1 MVVPEALFIY
11 FAAINTFSFLIY
23 GVDKLKAVK
32 GGWRV
37 SETTLLLLAAAGGSA
52 KTTIRTID
60 SLSVLEPCGSGCPK
74 PVLMME
80 NLTIDRISLVG
91 NGRHTR
97 LRLRSG
103 RQYLGAIYLWCAHL
117 PRRR

>member
-37 SETTLLLLAAAGGSA
+37 SETTLLLLAAAGGSVGA
-52 KTTIRTID
+52 LLGMKVWRHKTLHWKFRYGVPALIVLQLLCCFLICC
-60 SLSVLEPCGSGCPK
+60 SL
-74 PVLMME
+74 
-80 NLTIDRISLVG
+80 
-91 NGRHTR
+91 
-97 LRLRSG
+97 
-103 RQYLGAIYLWCAHL
+103 
-117 PRRR
+117 

>member
-37 SETTLLLLAAAGGSA
+37 SETTLLLLAAAGGSVGA
-52 KTTIRTID
+52 LLGMKVWRHKTLHWKFRYGVPALIVLQLLCCFFICR
-60 SLSVLEPCGSGCPK
+60 SL
-74 PVLMME
+74 
-80 NLTIDRISLVG
+80 
-91 NGRHTR
+91 
-97 LRLRSG
+97 
-103 RQYLGAIYLWCAHL
+103 
-117 PRRR
+117 